1 LGVVNGRFHV
11 QGRLI
16 ERRGSVVVRDETR
29 RLDAD
34 CRDEAFRIAAVLRCD
49 GFTVWVWAVDPSATP
64 CTWDLVERMEQPRPA
79 TDRQRTPGVRRGT
92 AQQRAR
98 ADAV

>member
-1 LGVVNGRFHV
+1 MSGAFHV

-34 CRDEAFRIAAVLRCD
+34 SRGEAFRIAAVLRSD
-49 GFTVWVWAVDPSATP
+49 GFTVWVWAVDPSTTP
-64 CTWDLVERMEQPRPA
+64 AVWDLVERMEQPRPA
-79 TDRQRTPGVRRGT
+79 RSQRQTPGVRHGS

>member
-1 LGVVNGRFHV
+1 MSGAFHV

-16 ERRGSVVVRDETR
+16 ERRGSAVVRDETR
-29 RLDAD
+29 HADAD
-34 CRDEAFRIAAVLRCD
+34 SRDEAFRIAAVLHGD
-49 GFTVWVWAVDPSATP
+49 GFTVWVWAVDPSTTP
-64 CTWDLVERMEQPRPA
+64 ATWDLVERREQPRPA
-79 TDRQRTPGVRRGT
+79 GDHRGPGIRRGT